1 MKKNKLFA
9 YLGIA
14 VMLAPLSACA
24 GEEKSKSTILRVL
37 NMEDYIYVQES
48 DEDLMDLT
56 EQFAAYIMQDE
67 EKYAKY
73 GDVQVIYDT
82 TDTNETLYSEMQTG
96 KALYDLMCPSDYMIQ
111 KLIASDMLVPL
122 NKDLVPNYYGDDS
135 KASTIIKDVFDNID
149 GHIIKEDKDVKL
161 KDYAVGYMWGTLGIL
176 FNPEY
181 NTFVERG
188 YSADEV
194 IADMFTWDVL
204 WDSKYNNTISV
215 KDSMRD
221 TYAIG
226 VIHTFLEEIQAAR
239 KAYDDDPTEE
249 NLAAYKEKFDEIFN
263 RSDENYVREVEEELN
278 KLKENVFGLEV
289 DSGKQDIIT
298 GKIGINLA
306 WSGDAVY
313 SMDQGEDGL
322 QVGENTKELCYSIPV
337 DGSNLWFDAWV
348 MPKLKDNERSQEQF
362 DLAHEFLNF
371 LCKTDGFTLKDDEGN
386 EYECDAPVAQN
397 MYYIGYTSFM
407 GGDSTIDLVRDWYDI
422 RTDEIYQEVEVE
434 KYTYEYYPIY
444 MKLGE
449 DEYSEDPLDYAD
461 CMVATHNVANN
472 DYELYYLIEGETEEE
487 NEYLPVYLLD
497 ENDEETEVVKKYGDL
512 LIVDALFAN
521 PDDYEEI
528 NAGVALNADAGV
540 QRVDLS
546 HYFDG
551 TVDEYEA
558 EDMYFYT
565 ATYYCVDEEGNASP
579 AVGRQFYCQY
589 PDLETLNRCSV
600 MKDYGKNNEYVMAM
614 WERFKS
620 NSLPAWAIVLFA
632 MEVAAIL
639 GLVGYFAIRK
649 IVKKKTRIKRL
660 KSQE

>member
-1 MKKNKLFA
+1 MRKNRLFA
-9 YLGIA
+9 VLG
-14 VMLAPLSACA
+14 VCLMVSPLAACA
-24 GEEKSKSTILRVL
+24 KEEETKSTILRVL

-48 DEDLMDLT
+48 DEDPIDLT
-56 EQFAAYIMQDE
+56 SQFEAYIANDPE
-67 EKYAKY
+67 LHAYY

-122 NKDLVPNYYGDDS
+122 NKELIPNYYGADS
-135 KASTIIKDVFDNID
+135 KASAVIKNIFDNLD

-161 KDYAVGYMWGTLGIL
+161 RDYAVGYMWGTLGIL

-181 NTFVERG
+181 DTFVERG
-188 YSADEV
+188 YSVDEV
-194 IADMFTWDVL
+194 IADMTTWDVL
-204 WDSKYNNTISV
+204 WNEKYNNTISV

-226 VIHTFLEEIQAAR
+226 VIHTYLEEIQAAR
-239 KAYDDDPTEE
+239 QAYEDNRNEE
-249 NLAAYKEKFDEIFN
+249 TLAAYKAAFDNIFN
-263 RSDENYVREVEEELN
+263 RSDEQYVREVEEELN

-348 MPKLKDNERSQEQF
+348 MPKLKEGDRSEEQEK
-362 DLAHEFLNF
+362 LAHEFLNF
-371 LCKTDGFTLKDDEGN
+371 LCKVDGFTIGEGEDAI
-386 EYECDAPVAQN
+386 EYGAPVAQN
-397 MYYIGYTSFM
+397 MDYIGYTSFM
-407 GGDSTIDLVRDWYDI
+407 GGDETLDLVRDWYDV

-434 KYTYEYYPIY
+434 QYVYEYYPVY
-444 MKLGE
+444 VKLGE
-449 DEYSEDPLDYAD
+449 DEYSDEPLSYAD
-461 CMVATHNVANN
+461 CMVATHNATL
-472 DYELYYLIEGETEEE
+472 DTKELYYLVEGDEEKANAYYPVHLLDDEGNETEQ
-487 NEYLPVYLLD
+487 
-497 ENDEETEVVKKYGDL
+497 VKTYGDL
-512 LIVDALFAN
+512 LIVDVLFADPN
-521 PDDYEEI
+521 DYEVI
-528 NAGVALNADAGV
+528 NDGVVFNSNAGI

-546 HYFDG
+546 HYFEG
-551 TVDEYEA
+551 TLEEYGM

-565 ATYYCVDEEGNASP
+565 ETYYCIDEDGNASP
-579 AVGRQFYCQY
+579 SVGRQFYCQY
-589 PDLETLNRCSV
+589 PDMETLNRCSV
-600 MKDYGKNNEYVMAM
+600 MKDYGKNNEYVMQM

-620 NSLPAWAIVLFA
+620 NSLPTWALILFA
-632 MEVAAIL
+632 LEVAAIL
-639 GLVGYFAIRK
+639 GLVAYFMIRR

-660 KSQE
+660 QNQEQ

>member
-1 MKKNKLFA
+1 MRKSKLFA
-9 YLGIA
+9 VLG
-14 VMLAPLSACA
+14 VCLMVSPLAACA
-24 GEEKSKSTILRVL
+24 KDDETKTTILRVL
-37 NMEDYIYVQES
+37 NMEDYIYVQE
-48 DEDLMDLT
+48 EDDDPVDLT
-56 EQFAAYIMQDE
+56 VQFEQYIANDPELHAY
-67 EKYAKY
+67 Y

-122 NKDLVPNYYGDDS
+122 HQEWIPNYYGEDS
-135 KASTIIKDVFDNID
+135 KASAVIKNIFDNLD

-161 KDYAVGYMWGTLGIL
+161 RDYAVGYMWGTLGIL

-181 NTFVERG
+181 DAFVERG
-188 YSADEV
+188 YSTDEV
-194 IADMFTWDVL
+194 IADMTTWDVL
-204 WDSKYNNTISV
+204 WNEKYNNTISV

-226 VIHTFLEEIQAAR
+226 VIHTYLEEIQAAR
-239 KAYDDDPTEE
+239 QTYEDNRNADT
-249 NLAAYKEKFDEIFN
+249 LAAYKEAFDAIFN

-348 MPKLKDNERSQEQF
+348 MPRLKDGDRSEEQEK
-362 DLAHEFLNF
+362 LAHEFLNF
-371 LCKTDGFTLKDDEGN
+371 LCKVDGFTIGEG
-386 EYECDAPVAQN
+386 EDAIDYDAPVAQN
-397 MYYIGYTSFM
+397 MDYIGYTSFM
-407 GGDSTIDLVRDWYDI
+407 GGDETIDLVRDWYDV
-422 RTDEIYQEVEVE
+422 RTNEIYQEVEVE
-434 KYTYEYYPIY
+434 KYTFEYYPIY
-444 MKLGE
+444 VKLG
-449 DEYSEDPLDYAD
+449 DNEYSEEPLGYDD
-461 CMVATHNVANN
+461 CMLLTHKAVL
-472 DYELYYLIEGETEEE
+472 DTKELYYFIEGDEEHADQ
-487 NEYLPVYLLD
+487 YLPVYLLD
-497 ENDEETEVVKKYGDL
+497 DEGNETTTIKTYGDL

-521 PDDYEEI
+521 PDDYEVI
-528 NAGVALNADAGV
+528 NDGVIFNSEAGI

-546 HYFDG
+546 HYFEG
-551 TVDEYEA
+551 TLDEYAE

-565 ATYYCVDEEGNASP
+565 ETYYCIDEEGNASP
-579 AVGRQFYCQY
+579 CVGRQFYCQY
-589 PDLETLNRCSV
+589 PDMETLNRCSV
-600 MKDYGKNNEYVMAM
+600 MKDYGKNNEYVMQM

-620 NSLPAWAIVLFA
+620 NSLPTWALILFA
-632 MEVAAIL
+632 LEIAAIL
-639 GLVGYFAIRK
+639 GLVAYFVIRK
-649 IVKKKTRIKRL
+649 VVKKKVRIKRL
-660 KSQE
+660 NSQEE